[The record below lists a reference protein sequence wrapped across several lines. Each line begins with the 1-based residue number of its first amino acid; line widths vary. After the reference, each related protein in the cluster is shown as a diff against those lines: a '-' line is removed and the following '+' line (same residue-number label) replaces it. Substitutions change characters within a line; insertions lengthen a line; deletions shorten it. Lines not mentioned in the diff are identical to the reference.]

1 MTAHY
6 TKCTPRKKTEFLRRL
21 RECGLVN
28 KSAALCRLSRS
39 VVYQHKRNSPKFAKA
54 WDQAVDEAVDSV
66 LIEEATRRAVRGV
79 RKPLTHQGEFTKDA
93 DGNINF
99 IREYSDSLLMFLIK
113 GRRPEYRQATLFGKS
128 TGDGPQTVSFT
139 MVLSNEH

>member
-28 KSAALCRLSRS
+28 KSAVLCKLSRS
-39 VVYQHKRNSPKFAKA
+39 VLYQHKRASAKFATA
-54 WDQAVDEAVDSV
+54 WDLAVDESVDSV
-66 LIEEATRRAVRGV
+66 LIEEATRRAVHGV
-79 RKPLTHQGEFTKDA
+79 RKPLTHLGEFTHDTE
-93 DGNINF
+93 GNINY

-113 GRRPEYRQATLFGKS
+113 ARRPEYRQATLFGKG
-128 TGDGPQTVSFT
+128 TGDGPVSVSFT
-139 MVLSNEH
+139 MVLSEE